1 MPTIDAFMIAAI
13 VLAFIIFGAVLA
25 WADYQTRQVRRP
37 TGQRVAEVARKAGV
51 TPAIQPQMAQRR
63 ELSTATTH

>member
-1 MPTIDAFMIAAI
+1 MPTIDALIIAAI
-13 VLAFIIFGAVLA
+13 VLAFIVFGAVLA

-37 TGQRVAEVARKAGV
+37 SRHRVAEVAKKAGV
-51 TPAIQPQMAQRR
+51 TLATQPQMAQRR